1 MRIKNRVQVV
11 QEPKTDTKSVEDK
24 VVEIVSVDMY
34 HAGCHRRL
42 VIRFWRTFTAKP
54 TKLLGC
60 GHSATKWCGRNA
72 KERKQTWGASAKV
85 GLKRKGGENAKV
97 R

>member
-1 MRIKNRVQVV
+1 MICPRRVPQETCNSFLTDVYRKADQV
-11 QEPKTDTKSVEDK
+11 
-24 VVEIVSVDMY
+24 I
-34 HAGCHRRL
+34 G
-42 VIRFWRTFTAKP
+42 
-54 TKLLGC
+54 G